1 MLSARLSSVLLINA
15 TLTPEG
21 SVSLRPAAGHPPGP
35 LHTNGGAETSEAQV
49 WSRCTW
55 SGLEHQTLGPRSLQ
69 EALPWLHP

>member
-15 TLTPEG
+15 SLTPEG

-35 LHTNGGAETSEAQV
+35 LRARGGAETSEAQV
-49 WSRCTW
+49 WSCCTC
-55 SGLEHQTLGPRSLQ
+55 SGLEYQTLGPRSLQ